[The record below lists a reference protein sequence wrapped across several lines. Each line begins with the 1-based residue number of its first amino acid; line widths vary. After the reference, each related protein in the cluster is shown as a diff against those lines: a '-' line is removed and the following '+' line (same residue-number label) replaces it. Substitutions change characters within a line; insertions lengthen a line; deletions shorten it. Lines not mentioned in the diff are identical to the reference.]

1 MCARYAIYC
10 RPEELIE
17 AFGLASDTAVQANYN
32 VCPTD
37 MAPIV
42 LQGATANELKSYQFG
57 LLPKWAEFEAPHMAS
72 RFVNAR
78 AETVLKR
85 PLLRTG
91 IHSGRCL
98 VVANG
103 WYEWTGPKGGKQPWY
118 LHRGG
123 AMFAF
128 AGLSDNGSFSIITVP
143 ASPDLEDIHDR
154 MPLLLDEPLRWLS
167 DLDEKNLARMLR
179 PPEASTVERHR
190 VAKTIGNVRAT
201 GPQLIAPI

>member
-1 MCARYAIYC
+1 
-10 RPEELIE
+10 
-17 AFGLASDTAVQANYN
+17 
-32 VCPTD
+32 
-37 MAPIV
+37 
-42 LQGATANELKSYQFG
+42 
-57 LLPKWAEFEAPHMAS
+57 
-72 RFVNAR
+72 
-78 AETVLKR
+78 
-85 PLLRTG
+85 
-91 IHSGRCL
+91 
-98 VVANG
+98 
-103 WYEWTGPKGGKQPWY
+103 
-118 LHRGG
+118 
-123 AMFAF
+123 MFAF